1 MSPSGI
7 RVLTLVSEPQ
17 NHHAHVPNPI
27 PGSPPA
33 SPLQR
38 TLSYNL
44 VSELLDQLV
53 GQRYCAKPALYFEVG
68 HVVSVKLEQ
77 SITEYRFP
85 LKGQSVQDMFN
96 SDTQVSINK
105 T

>member
-27 PGSPPA
+27 PGAPPA

-44 VSELLDQLV
+44 VSDLV
-53 GQRYCAKPALYFEVG
+53 A
-68 HVVSVKLEQ
+68 
-77 SITEYRFP
+77 
-85 LKGQSVQDMFN
+85 
-96 SDTQVSINK
+96 
-105 T
+105 